1 MVVVMK
7 KIITKTSEAAL
18 NDIQSAISEL
28 RNCQDEIRK
37 GLTAQVYVDL
47 ANKKLSNAIKHM
59 LDAESWVDAIKD
71 SQEQGH
77 D

>member
-1 MVVVMK
+1 MSK
-7 KIITKTSEAAL
+7 LIQKTSEVAL
-18 NDIQSAISEL
+18 ADIQNALAEL

-37 GLTAQVYVDL
+37 GLTSQVYVDI

-59 LDAESWVDAIKD
+59 LNAESWIDAIKE
-71 SQEQGH
+71 SQEPTN